1 MNKTD
6 NNGWTAAHFAAAR
19 GHVDVVATL
28 IDLGC
33 TMNKTGN
40 DGQTALYV
48 AAGRGRLPTTDVQH
62 YIMLLLR
69 VMWMLLLNSL
79 TNNNGGTALHVAAA
93 RGHVNV
99 VAKLINLGCDMN
111 KTESKGVTA
120 LHAAAGM
127 GVMWMLLLN
136 SLNLDVT

>member
-1 MNKTD
+1 MD
-6 NNGWTAAHFAAAR
+6 
-19 GHVDVVATL
+19 
-28 IDLGC
+28 
-33 TMNKTGN
+33 
-40 DGQTALYV
+40 
-48 AAGRGRLPTTDVQH
+48 
-62 YIMLLLR
+62 
-69 VMWMLLLNSL
+69 

-127 GVMWMLLLN
+127 GHV
-136 SLNLDVT
+136 DVVTKLI